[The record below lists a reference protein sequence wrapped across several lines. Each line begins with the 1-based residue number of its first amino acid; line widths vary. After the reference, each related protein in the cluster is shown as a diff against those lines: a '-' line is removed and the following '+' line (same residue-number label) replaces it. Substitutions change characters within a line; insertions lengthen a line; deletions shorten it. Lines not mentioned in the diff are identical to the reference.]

1 MHSTYFGDYMEI
13 ENGKRVGIYAVS
25 GVLIAVMIIAG
36 VLVSGIQFPG
46 RVNAGTLVVLITDAP
61 VDLKDLNLTIDS
73 LSIQDEDGRWIDLEL
88 LEKPAYFNLLELE
101 NISMTLSVTEI
112 PAGNYT
118 MLKMHVLT
126 ANATF
131 LNGTV
136 VDLRVPSEY
145 IRVLLKPHLEM
156 ENREVVTVTIDLEPE
171 WSKIVISH
179 SLNLKPTV
187 KAIVGSA
194 P

>member
-1 MHSTYFGDYMEI
+1 MEF
-13 ENGKRVGIYAVS
+13 EDGKRVGIYAVS

-36 VLVSGIQFPG
+36 VLVSGIQFPSK
-46 RVNAGTLVVLITDAP
+46 VNAGTLVVLITDAP
-61 VDLKDLNLTIDS
+61 VDLRDLNLTIDS
-73 LSIQDEDGRWIDLEL
+73 LSIQDEDEHWIDLEL
-88 LEKPAYFNLLELE
+88 LEKPTYFNLLELE

-131 LNGTV
+131 LDGTV
-136 VDLRVPSEY
+136 VDLRVPSED
-145 IRVLLKPHLEM
+145 IKVLLKPRLEIK
-156 ENREVVTVTIDLEPE
+156 NGGAVTVTIDLEPE

-187 KAIVGSA
+187 KAIVGSTS
-194 P
+194 PEG